1 MKKKILLTLAMFA
14 TFTMAA
20 CGNKAIE
27 PTTTTDNTTTT
38 NDVVVVDEHDRGQL
52 DNSLPKIE
60 LPDVLFNNNG
70 NNNNQKPDD
79 IEQTLDV
86 SDESISLGDGDY
98 VETNAG
104 SGQSEMIGNERFLTA
119 TVNIGYDFEGWWLGD
134 KLLSLQL
141 QYKCNEGE
149 NGVEAKFSIKEAFKP
164 FEFTSDD
171 VNCTITGLKEDYP
184 KDLVIPEGVTS
195 IADKAFY
202 NSNIVI
208 LTLPSSLKGI
218 GDEAFKNT
226 LLNSLTINNIDLTL
240 GENIAEDTYLYEVF
254 VPDKTANLDSLC
266 SAFGVDPD
274 RLWLRNIEEGPSD
287 LIVVG
292 DYSFYYDTDYEEWIL
307 SKYVGDKKD
316 VVLPSATTGIPSYCV
331 GYYAFSNSNTNTGL
345 PIESITFSDAVTGI
359 DYGAF
364 YNCSDL
370 KEVIISD
377 SVTYIGSSAFYYCSS
392 LEKVTIGNSVE
403 EICSDAFGYTKIKN
417 IIIPDSVTDIY
428 EDSFEYCENLLQVT
442 LGKKVENIYDDAF
455 YGCYN
460 MKTLYNYSEL
470 EIEKNSSDYGYVG
483 YYVSNIITDTNSQEL
498 DDDKKDFIWHYD
510 DEYNVIIID
519 AYLGNSKDVVIP
531 TFEYKDDEGTHYYE
545 IEIGSEVFKY
555 NNIIETVTLNKYVT
569 EIGDRAFYYC
579 MSLKSIN
586 TLNVDEIG
594 EEAFRSCR
602 NLETAI
608 LPNVDE
614 ISNDAFR
621 ECENLKTVESPKLEV
636 IGARAF
642 SECGVLESI
651 DLSNVRYI
659 SSNAFQY
666 CYKLGLVDLSKVT
679 TVSEYA
685 FQYCYSLEKAIMNEV
700 TTIGDSAFS
709 KCRKLRDVS
718 FPKATYIGYYAFEYC
733 YSLIELTIPETM
745 TSTGIKE
752 DAFQYCNN
760 LIEVV
765 NKSIDFTLTA
775 GASGIGY
782 SLVSYYAKNVVNGS
796 DPYTSI
802 INKDTDRNII
812 TYNDTL
818 KGKTFIGVID
828 RSASKVVIPSDVDAI
843 NRGSLSG
850 CTMET
855 LELNRMR
862 FIYYES
868 SYERNIECCLGYFFG
883 VPYPTSSYDKEYN
896 HNREYV
902 PETLKTIILGKD
914 IDYIPQYAFYECKNI
929 ENIYFVGSPEIAPYA
944 FKDTNIKN
952 VYADSLEVWC
962 NVEFDSM
969 DANPLYTK
977 KANLY
982 FKNGE
987 DYEQLDVIEVP
998 DTITSI
1004 NDYLFSNVKMTKVI
1018 LPDSI
1023 TYIGESAFY
1032 GCTNLKEINIPDSVN
1047 YIGSYAFSLTKIKSI
1062 VIPELVQNI
1071 FAGTFENCTNLISV
1085 TINGN
1090 VTSIGDYA
1098 FSDCKLLY
1106 NINIPTSLA
1115 SLGEYTFY
1123 NCENLT
1129 SILLKETSV
1138 TTFGEQLFGGCINL
1152 EEITFPTGLTA
1163 IDTTTFDKC
1172 DKLIFTTFDNGCY
1185 FGTEANPYKWLI
1197 KARAAQIFECVVHP
1211 NCEKI
1216 YAGAFKRCVNLRK
1229 IVIPAT
1235 CTDYDGC
1242 LYGLKNLQYIEF
1254 PYTSTNAFGPAILGV
1269 SNSNVTDK
1277 LKTIIINGGTT
1288 IPASAFAGL
1297 SQLVKITLN
1306 ADITTIGENAF
1317 LDCYNTDIILP
1328 ETIMTI
1334 GNNAFENSGIK
1345 EFTVN
1350 TTDTSF
1356 SLGNYAFKNCI
1367 KLTSV
1372 NLYKL
1377 NRGYGAYYNYSVGTF
1392 YGCTALTTVT
1402 LPNNGKCINSYM
1414 FYGCTSLENITMQST
1429 IDQINPYAFMNS
1441 GLKSITWPSTGGVM
1455 LKVAKGAFANTK
1467 ITTLTIPN
1475 YVLIEGADY
1484 QHTYGDPYVG
1494 VFDSCLNLTS
1504 VAINYD
1510 MGNYNSYYTSR
1521 YAFQNCTNLE
1531 TVTYLANN
1539 STIEEYT
1546 FKGCTKLKNINFA
1559 KVGTIKGGA
1568 LMYTAFESITL
1579 ASGIVL
1585 KENAFLN
1592 CTNLEE
1598 VTFNGSMSFTPAS
1611 TISSQVYGAFAGC
1624 TSLTTVNLT
1633 ASVAIPNF
1641 MFMNCESLTTVNFA
1655 NVTSIGDYAF
1665 KNSGFIS
1672 VTLPSTITSVGRE
1685 AFCECKNLTEVDL
1698 ECTVDS
1704 YKIFGDCVSLT
1715 DVTIGEE
1722 VTSLA
1727 SGLFYGCKSLAEIEI
1742 PESVISIKSNALED
1756 CGFVELVI
1764 PSQVTS
1770 IGSLSLAYNK
1780 KLEKVTFNCA
1790 FTGDSNILSNCPV
1803 LKEVVF
1809 NGNITSVPGYMF
1821 EYDTKLATVTLPD
1834 TVTAIYG
1841 YAFDGCSSLK
1851 SINIPSSLTT
1861 IGANAFMNC
1870 LLLKSITLPEA
1881 LESIGTD
1888 AFSGCYGIIE
1898 VYNLSTTLTVT
1909 AGSDE
1914 NGCVAKYAKAVHT
1927 SADAPSAIV
1936 TDENGYIFLYDGEK
1950 GYLIGYSGTS
1960 RCLELPI
1967 SFTYNETTISEYE
1980 IASYAF
1986 YQNKDIYSIKI
1997 PASVTAIGEKAFT
2010 DCYHLVE
2017 IYNLSNLDIKA
2028 SRPSLN
2034 YGKSNGD
2041 LGYFAYIVHTSYEE
2055 ESVVVFEGDYGF
2067 MYIDGI
2073 GYIVGYLGNSTEL
2086 VLPTSFTYNEN
2097 TITDL
2102 YVHAY
2107 GFANSDITSLIVP
2120 DGIVKFGQYAFAY
2133 NHSLKHVEVSNTVVN
2148 NDYHPFYDDYNV
2160 EYYKGSAYMAYY
2172 IGNPYQRS
2180 STSYS
2185 YNDSLTTVIITSGRS
2200 ISSYAFCN
2208 NSSLKTIVIP
2218 VSVTG
2223 IGTQSGYVF
2232 YNVPLEKIFY
2242 EGTSEQFY
2250 NISGL
2255 WVRGNDTAITN
2266 ATKYFYSEEAPTDT
2280 EYNYWHYV
2288 DGVITIWE

>member
-1 MKKKILLTLAMFA
+1 MKKKILLTLAMVA

-52 DNSLPKIE
+52 DNSIPNIE

-70 NNNNQKPDD
+70 NNNEKPDD
-79 IEQTLDV
+79 VEQTLDV
-86 SDESISLGDGDY
+86 SDESISLGNGDY

-184 KDLVIPEGVTS
+184 KELVIPEGVTS

-202 NSNIVI
+202 KSNIVV
-208 LTLPSSLKGI
+208 LTLPSSLKEI

-240 GENIAEDTYLYEVF
+240 GENIAEESNLYEVF

-292 DYSFYYDTDYEEWIL
+292 DYSFYYDTDYEEWFL
-307 SKYVGDKKD
+307 DKYVGDEKD
-316 VVLPSATTGIPSYCV
+316 VVLPSATTEIPSYCV
-331 GYYAFSNSNTNTGL
+331 GYYAFSNSDTDTGL

-364 YNCSDL
+364 YNCDDL
-370 KEVIISD
+370 KEVVISD
-377 SVTYIGSSAFYYCSS
+377 SVTYIGSYAFYGCDS

-403 EICSDAFGYTKIKN
+403 EICSDAFGYTNIKN

-442 LGKKVENIYDDAF
+442 LGKKVDNINDDAF

-470 EIEKNSSDYGYVG
+470 DIEKGSSDYGYVG
-483 YYVSNIITDTNSQEL
+483 YYVANIITSENEQEL
-498 DDDKKDFIWHYD
+498 DEDKKDFIWHI
-510 DEYNVIIID
+510 DENTVIID

-531 TFEYKDDEGTHYYE
+531 TFEYKDDEGKHYYD
-545 IEIGSEVFKY
+545 IVLGSNLFNDNK
-555 NNIIETVTLNKYVT
+555 ILETITLNEYIT
-569 EIGDRAFYYC
+569 EIGYHTFYSC
-579 MSLKSIN
+579 SNLKSIN

-594 EEAFRSCR
+594 EEAFSYCK
-602 NLETAI
+602 NLEIAT
-608 LPNVDE
+608 LTNVTE
-614 ISNDAFR
+614 IGYKAFYD
-621 ECENLKTVESPKLEV
+621 CEKLTTVVSPKLEE
-636 IGARAF
+636 IGSHAF
-642 SECGVLESI
+642 YICYKLESI
-651 DLSNVRYI
+651 DTTNVLTISPSTFYQCYNLKNIDLTNVTSVGSYAFIECRSLENAIMSNVT
-659 SSNAFQY
+659 S
-666 CYKLGLVDLSKVT
+666 
-679 TVSEYA
+679 
-685 FQYCYSLEKAIMNEV
+685 
-700 TTIGDSAFS
+700 IGSYAFS
-709 KCRKLRDVS
+709 KCYALRNVT
-718 FPKATYIGYYAFEYC
+718 FPKVTSIEGYAFEKC
-733 YSLIELTIPETM
+733 YSIIQITIPSTM
-745 TSTGIKE
+745 TSSGLE
-752 DAFQYCNN
+752 ENAFIYCLN
-760 LIEVV
+760 LAEVINESTAFTIGATQV
-765 NKSIDFTLTA
+765 GPNYSYITNYSRHVINPSDENK
-775 GASGIGY
+775 
-782 SLVSYYAKNVVNGS
+782 
-796 DPYTSI
+796 TSI
-802 INKDTDRNII
+802 ITYDTVNNMIYYEDPWS
-812 TYNDTL
+812 YNNR
-818 KGKTFIGVID
+818 GKVFAGVID
-828 RSASKVVIPSDVDAI
+828 RTAKKVVIPSGFDTI
-843 NRGSLSG
+843 MRGSLCG
-850 CTMET
+850 CNMEE
-855 LELNRMR
+855 LEINTDS
-862 FIYYES
+862 F
-868 SYERNIECCLGYFFG
+868 NKHLGYYYGLEESYNYYGFEG
-883 VPYPTSSYDKEYN
+883 DYSSNDQRVPKS
-896 HNREYV
+896 
-902 PETLKTIILGKD
+902 LKVIRLGSEMTALPKN
-914 IDYIPQYAFYECKNI
+914 AFYRCNSI
-929 ENIYFVGSPEIAPYA
+929 EDIYFNSGLEIGEDA
-944 FKDTNIKN
+944 FKEISIKN
-952 VYADSLEVWC
+952 VYVALSDWC
-962 NVEFDSM
+962 NM
-969 DANPLYTK
+969 DFANDDATPINK
-977 KANLY
+977 SNKNVNIY

-987 DYEQLDVIEVP
+987 DYEELDVIEIP
-998 DTITSI
+998 ETIAGI
-1004 NDYLFSNVKMTKVI
+1004 NNKLFNYMKMTKVI
-1018 LPDSI
+1018 LHSDI
-1023 TYIGESAFY
+1023 TIIGEYAFC
-1032 GCTNLKEINIPDSVN
+1032 GCTNLKEINIPDSVT
-1047 YIGSYAFSLTKIKSI
+1047 YIGSYAFSMTKIKSI
-1062 VIPELVQNI
+1062 VIPENVTEI
-1071 FAGTFENCTNLISV
+1071 KDGTFENCTNLISV

-1090 VTSIGDYA
+1090 VTLIGNYA
-1098 FSDCKLLY
+1098 FSNCKLLY

-1115 SLGEYTFY
+1115 SLGVYAFY

-1129 SILLKETSV
+1129 AILLKETSV

-1152 EEITFPTGLTA
+1152 EEITFPAGLTA

-1172 DKLIFTTFDNGCY
+1172 DKLTFTTFDNGCY

-1211 NCEKI
+1211 DCEKI

-1242 LYGLKNLQYIEF
+1242 LYGLTNLQHIEF

-1269 SNSNVTDK
+1269 SNSNVTNK
-1277 LKTIIINGGTT
+1277 LKTIVINGGTT

-1297 SQLVKITLN
+1297 SQLTKITLN

-1317 LDCYNTDIILP
+1317 LDCYNADIVLP

-1345 EFTVN
+1345 EYTVN

-1372 NLYKL
+1372 NLYNL

-1414 FYGCTSLENITMQST
+1414 FYGCTSLESITMQST

-1441 GLKSITWPSTGGVM
+1441 GLKSITWPSTGGVYI
-1455 LKVAKGAFANTK
+1455 KVYKGAFSNTK
-1467 ITTLTIPN
+1467 ITTLNIPSH
-1475 YVLIEGADY
+1475 VLIQNGNDSSNTQNPTVGAFEG
-1484 QHTYGDPYVG
+1484 
-1494 VFDSCLNLTS
+1494 CLNLTT
-1504 VAINYD
+1504 VIINYN
-1510 MGNYNSYYTSR
+1510 MLYNSTYGGK
-1521 YAFQNCTNLE
+1521 YAFRGCRNLE
-1531 TVTYLANN
+1531 TVTYSA
-1539 STIEEYT
+1539 SDSKIDEYT
-1546 FKGCTKLKNINFA
+1546 FANCTK
-1559 KVGTIKGGA
+1559 IKSFDFSKITEIRNYAFMNTA
-1568 LMYTAFESITL
+1568 LESITL

-1592 CTNLEE
+1592 STNLEE

-1611 TISSQVYGAFAGC
+1611 TISSQVYGVFAGC

-1655 NVTSIGDYAF
+1655 NVKSIGDYAF
-1665 KNSGFIS
+1665 KNTGFIS

-1764 PSQVTS
+1764 PSSVTS
-1770 IGSLSLAYNK
+1770 IGNLSLAYNK

-1790 FTGDSNILSNCPV
+1790 FTGDGYILYNCPV

-1809 NGNITSVPGYMF
+1809 NGNITSVPGYIF
-1821 EYDTKLATVTLPD
+1821 QDDTKLTTVTLPD
-1834 TVTAIYG
+1834 TVTIIYG

-1861 IGANAFMNC
+1861 IGPSAFKNC
-1870 LLLKSITLPEA
+1870 LLLKSIILPEV
-1881 LESIGTD
+1881 LESIETE
-1888 AFSGCYGIIE
+1888 AFSGCYGLIE

-1909 AGSDE
+1909 IGSDE

-1927 SADAPSAIV
+1927 SLTEPSAII
-1936 TDENGYIFLYDGEK
+1936 TDENGYVFLYDGEK
-1950 GYLIGYSGTS
+1950 GYLIGYVGTS
-1960 RCLELPI
+1960 RCLDLPT

-2041 LGYFAYIVHTSYEE
+2041 LGYFAYIVHTSYED

-2067 MYIDGI
+2067 MYVDGI

-2107 GFANSDITSLIVP
+2107 GFANSNITSLIVP

-2218 VSVTG
+2218 VSVTS
-2223 IGTQSGYVF
+2223 IGTSSGNVF

-2242 EGTSEQFY
+2242 EGTSEQFF

-2255 WVRGNDTAITN
+2255 WVNGNDTAISN

-2280 EYNYWHYV
+2280 ENNYWHYV